1 MKKTS
6 RLLAALLLTIALTA
20 CAAQAPHG
28 QVHCPSCGYE
38 FSPPKGGG

>member
-6 RLLAALLLTIALTA
+6 RLLAALLLTVALTA
-20 CAAQAPHG
+20 CAAATPQER
-28 QVHCPSCGYE
+28 VHCPSCGYE